1 MKSKPRI
8 KYVCSNCGY
17 ESLRWLGKCPEC
29 EEWNSFSEEIIENRS
44 RKTSSVSHKIPVS
57 KINEISAKEDDRIRT
72 GIKEFDRVL
81 GGLLS
86 GTFF

>member
-8 KYVCSNCGY
+8 KYICSNCGY

-44 RKTSSVSHKIPVS
+44 RKASSVSHKIPVS
-57 KINEISAKEDDRIRT
+57 KINEISAKEDSKAT
-72 GIKEFDRVL
+72 FS
-81 GGLLS
+81 LS
-86 GTFF
+86 YLSEILKASLSYACE